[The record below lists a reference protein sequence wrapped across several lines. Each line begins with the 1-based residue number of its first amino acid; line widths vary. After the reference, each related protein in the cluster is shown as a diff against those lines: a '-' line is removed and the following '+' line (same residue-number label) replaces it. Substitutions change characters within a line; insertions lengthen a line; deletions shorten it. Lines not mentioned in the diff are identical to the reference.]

1 MGVGIRRV
9 RCLDAER
16 GGAMTT
22 PAASGTLYASVADLR
37 NVMSGTD
44 SGTGTAAQLTDAQLE
59 LALYSASNRVSVYAG
74 NVFDGS
80 TPAANPPAILHDLTL
95 DLARFW
101 AAVTYLKFKAI
112 ETTSPTYIAYMNA
125 TQMLNDV
132 RDGKIL
138 LDPAPAPG
146 IGDETGVVI
155 NRIPPVFTGR
165 DSNVRIDPLT
175 GVLEADSPFWTPRTG
190 GLVDGGP
197 VYGGG

>member
-1 MGVGIRRV
+1 
-9 RCLDAER
+9 
-16 GGAMTT
+16 MTT
-22 PAASGTLYASVADLR
+22 PVASGTLYASVADLR

-80 TPAANPPAILHDLTL
+80 TPEANPPAILHDLTL

-101 AAVTYLKFKAI
+101 AAVTYLKWKSV
-112 ETTSPTYIAYMNA
+112 ETTSPIYIAYQNA

-146 IGDETGVVI
+146 IGDETGVII
-155 NRIPPVFTGR
+155 NRVPPVFTGR
-165 DSNVRIDPLT
+165 DSNTRIDPIT
-175 GVLEADSPFWTPRTG
+175 GTLESDSPFWTARTG

-197 VYGGG
+197 IYQG

>member
-1 MGVGIRRV
+1 V
-9 RCLDAER
+9 
-16 GGAMTT
+16 TT
-22 PAASGTLYASVADLR
+22 PVASGTLYASVADLR

-59 LALYSASNRVSVYAG
+59 LALYSASNRVSVFTG
-74 NVFDGS
+74 NIYDSS
-80 TPAANPPAILHDLTL
+80 TPQAVPPPILHDLTL
-95 DLARFW
+95 DLAAFW
-101 AAVTYLKFKAI
+101 AWKTYLKGKAM
-112 ETTSPTYIAYMNA
+112 PADHPAFIAYANA
-125 TQMLNDV
+125 NAILEDV

-138 LDPAPAPG
+138 LSVGVAPG
-146 IGDETGVVI
+146 VGDETGTVI

-175 GVLEADSPFWTPRTG
+175 GILEADSPFWTPRTG